1 MSMHRHTIHV
11 CALLTVALLSTPFL
25 AQDAEACSPPIEN
38 TVRWI
43 PDANETIGPDGRL
56 FFYVENAHFNQEN
69 VALLDEAGQ
78 EIDFEIIA
86 AGSFFGS
93 HMMVVPL
100 DELDEGAHTLVRTP
114 GADENDLTPQE
125 FPFFVDASLERPDL
139 YIDNIHWS
147 RAQFTAPVSPNTCLG
162 EVLEESKLDITVPF
176 WGPGDVVVHVAVENT
191 AGEVI
196 RETLLSLDGWHTP
209 AGLEPPPVVSAG
221 FSLYTFSHCVAVT
234 AYHTSGA
241 ISATERTCQPQR
253 CATVTP
259 EEYGFGPVPE
269 DAFKACPD
277 EDTGDDIDHVDD
289 EDIVDDDTNDDI
301 DPDDNTGDETGNNQ
315 DGWDIDD
322 NGENSA
328 EIEDGCQS
336 TTNGGLPGAGI
347 WLALGLLFG
356 LRRRKQS

>member
-1 MSMHRHTIHV
+1 MSEKKGR
-11 CALLTVALLSTPFL
+11 CAYQGEPGAYSEGCAADVFA
-25 AQDAEACSPPIEN
+25 
-38 TVRWI
+38 
-43 PDANETIGPDGRL
+43 
-56 FFYVENAHFNQEN
+56 
-69 VALLDEAGQ
+69 
-78 EIDFEIIA
+78 A
-86 AGSFFGS
+86 AGRPCEFVGLGSF
-93 HMMVVPL
+93 
-100 DELDEGAHTLVRTP
+100 DEV
-114 GADENDLTPQE
+114 
-125 FPFFVDASLERPDL
+125 FASLAAGNVD
-139 YIDNIHWS
+139 Y
-147 RAQFTAPVSPNTCLG
+147 AA
-162 EVLEESKLDITVPF
+162 VP
-176 WGPGDVVVHVAVENT
+176 VENT
-191 AGEVI
+191 LGGSIHVNGATVSGVNTVI
-196 RETLLSLDGWHTP
+196 G
-209 AGLEPPPVVSAG
+209 G
-221 FSLYTFSHCVAVT
+221 
-234 AYHTSGA
+234 SGA

-259 EEYGFGPVPE
+259 EQYGFGPVPE